1 MDISGGVSDSEGIDL
16 LLPVG
21 HVQYRHS
28 VFSVTLSL
36 CRAVGAVA
44 FQSRIPEVT
53 AVPILSST
61 FRWMILMVQSIHR
74 LRAGRWLRVLSEIGV
89 GNLMF
94 AIRVRKS
101 VAPSENAPL
110 RDIPIRD
117 TVGAPPL
124 LVFNSRSRRRASS
137 FSSCRQKSS
146 HAVAYVCA
154 LVRSFVFSCLDDP
167 WQK

>member
-1 MDISGGVSDSEGIDL
+1 MDISGGISNSEEVDL

-21 HVQYRHS
+21 HMQYRHS

-94 AIRVRKS
+94 AIVHSEVALCSGAFVVIQICTCLSPYDSRAKS
-101 VAPSENAPL
+101 INAAPE
-110 RDIPIRD
+110 D
-117 TVGAPPL
+117 G
-124 LVFNSRSRRRASS
+124 VF
-137 FSSCRQKSS
+137 
-146 HAVAYVCA
+146 
-154 LVRSFVFSCLDDP
+154 
-167 WQK
+167 